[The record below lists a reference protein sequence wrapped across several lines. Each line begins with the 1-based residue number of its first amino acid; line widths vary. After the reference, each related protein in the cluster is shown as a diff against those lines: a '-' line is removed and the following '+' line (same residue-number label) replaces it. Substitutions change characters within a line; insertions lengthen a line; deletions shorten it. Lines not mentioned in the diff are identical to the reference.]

1 MSAARPN
8 GDPRTTGSASGFTL
22 VEIMI
27 VLCLIA
33 LLAIV
38 AIPNFVEARQAA
50 QRKVC
55 INNLRQIDGAKEIWA
70 LENKASTGAKPR
82 PVDLQPYIRG
92 LRFPTCPGGGTYTI
106 NNVGAAPR
114 CSLGVKLGHVY
125 FTKTSWKA
133 P

>member
-1 MSAARPN
+1 MSTKS
-8 GDPRTTGSASGFTL
+8 DSGFTL

-33 LLAIV
+33 LLAIIS
-38 AIPNFVEARQAA
+38 IPNFVEARQAA
-50 QRKVC
+50 QRTVC

-82 PVDLQPYIRG
+82 PADLKPYIRG
-92 LRFPTCPGGGTYTI
+92 LGFPTCPGGGAYTV
-106 NNVGAAPR
+106 NPLRAAPR

-125 FTKTSWKA
+125 FTKTNWKA